1 MIAAG
6 VLPVTWLALEL
17 APWWHD
23 GLLEI
28 LTHTDEV
35 FVRPFDIELTE
46 NSLRAVLLCLLTY
59 AIGIGIYL
67 SMRGNYRRGEE
78 HGSARWG
85 DPMLLNRRYSQCPYA
100 HNKILTQNVRIGLNG
115 RKHRRNLNVLVIGG
129 SGSGK
134 TRFYCKPNLM
144 QANTS
149 FVVLDP
155 KGEQLRDCGHLLEE
169 QGY

>member
-6 VLPVTWLALEL
+6 VLPVTWLALKL
-17 APWWHD
+17 ASWWHD

-78 HGSARWG
+78 HGS
-85 DPMLLNRRYSQCPYA
+85 LLLA
-100 HNKILTQNVRIGLNG
+100 
-115 RKHRRNLNVLVIGG
+115 
-129 SGSGK
+129 
-134 TRFYCKPNLM
+134 
-144 QANTS
+144 
-149 FVVLDP
+149 
-155 KGEQLRDCGHLLEE
+155 LL
-169 QGY
+169 